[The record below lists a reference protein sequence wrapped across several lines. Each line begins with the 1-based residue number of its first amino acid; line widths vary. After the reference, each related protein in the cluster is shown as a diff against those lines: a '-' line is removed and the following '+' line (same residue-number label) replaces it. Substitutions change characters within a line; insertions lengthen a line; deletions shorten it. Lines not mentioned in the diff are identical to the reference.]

1 MQSDGNLVVYC
12 TFPRRAVWASN
23 THGNTN
29 NVRIGA
35 RFQDDGNLVLYNK
48 NRGVLWA
55 ASSNG
60 GHMMIMQDARTME
73 TWSFTTM
80 TVPQYGQ
87 LVLMDSVT
95 PVSKGLR
102 GTRIKNSLQM
112 GGNSWQ
118 FFSRI

>member
-60 GHMMIMQDARTME
+60 GHMMIMQDDGNLVVYHNDGAPIWATG
-73 TWSFTTM
+73 TD
-80 TVPQYGQ
+80 GQ
-87 LVLMDSVT
+87 CDPREQGFAWDPYQKLPSD
-95 PVSKGLR
+95 G
-102 GTRIKNSLQM
+102 
-112 GGNSWQ
+112 W
-118 FFSRI
+118 